1 MKLWLIGIILL
12 VAISGC
18 SSTPPRQLDNV
29 CHIFDDKDWYDDA
42 REAEKRWGSPIPVM
56 MAFMHQESRFRA
68 KAKAP
73 RTRILWIFPG
83 PRKSSSYGYSQA
95 KTDTW
100 RGYMKSSGNWGA
112 DRDDFDDAID
122 FIGWYNHQS
131 RKRSKIAAGDA
142 YHLYLAYHEGHGGFN
157 RRTFKN
163 KAWLKGVAK
172 KVSKRSSRYSKQ
184 LAGCRQRLEDDGW
197 WFF

>member
-1 MKLWLIGIILL
+1 MKLWPIWIVSII
-12 VAISGC
+12 VISGC
-18 SSTPPRQLDNV
+18 STSPPRQLDNI

-42 REAEKRWGSPIPVM
+42 RAAEKRWGSPIPVM

-68 KAKAP
+68 KAKPP
-73 RTRILWIFPG
+73 RTRILWVFPG

-131 RKRSKIAAGDA
+131 YKRSKIAAADA

-163 KAWLKGVAK
+163 KGWLKGVAK
-172 KVSKRSSRYSKQ
+172 KVSRRAGRYRKQ
-184 LAGCRQRLEDDGW
+184 LAGCRERLEDSGW